1 MFYVEQPQNADDRPD
16 ATVPPAVVGQAMI
29 ERAKSVVVLAQ
40 RVGEDEAAEILLAA
54 ACKAD
59 IPVRLAADQ
68 VMEALEADECRDG
81 ITHDTLMRALA
92 AVRPVP
98 QPHPTGTAA

>member
-1 MFYVEQPQNADDRPD
+1 MFYVEQPQSSGDESD
-16 ATVPPAVVGQAMI
+16 AMVPRAVVGEAMI
-29 ERAKSVVVLAQ
+29 ERAKSVVVVAQ
-40 RVGEDEAAEILLAA
+40 RVGEDEAAQILLAA

-68 VMEALEADECRDG
+68 VMEALEADECPNG

-92 AVRPVP
+92 AVHPVHE
-98 QPHPTGTAA
+98 PHPTGTAA